1 LLSQPIAPRPVC
13 YVSQVIEKATCAMGC
28 MNPMITF
35 LPLNTS
41 WSTERGPLTVHWREF
56 VPPMISKCCQ
66 REVFANTPV
75 AGLRVNFRLHGL
87 LFCIV
92 VWLVTAGC
100 EPNAAA
106 RAAKP
111 ASMQHPTGAAR
122 PSNAQLADPIL
133 EARVDLLLRRMTLE
147 EKIGQLVQYNDTGDV
162 SPEPPTRGKQGVI
175 AALNPESG
183 NHVNAM
189 QLAATGRLGSMLNT
203 IGAERTNTYQ
213 HLAVDRSR
221 LHIPLLF
228 GADVIHGFRTIYP
241 VPLGLAA
248 SFDPE
253 LVTELS
259 HMAAEEATT
268 AGIRWFYSP
277 MVDISR
283 DPRWGRTVEGAGEDA
298 YLGAA
303 MARAYIRGYQGDS
316 LSKPGNVAA
325 SVKHFAAYGAA
336 EAGREY
342 NTTDMSEIRLRQ
354 DYLPPY
360 RAAVEAGAA
369 TVMSAFNSLNGVPSS
384 ANPFLLTSILRGEWG
399 FNGFV
404 VSDYTAVM
412 ELMNHGIALD
422 PATATRKAITA
433 GVDVDMMSHFYDTQL
448 PGLIKSGQLP
458 MAVVDEA
465 VRRVLR
471 VKFATGL
478 FEHPYAE
485 GVEVTAAVAAH
496 RPLVRQA
503 AEESFV
509 LLQNDKLADGAPLL
523 PLSPA
528 RKRVALIGPLADDKA
543 DMIGAWAGAGNEGD
557 IVTLRQALAQR
568 AQQLGTTLL
577 YSQGT
582 EIDGSTQAGFA
593 EALEVANAADVVILA
608 LGESSAMSGEAGS
621 RAYLDLPGNQQQLLE
636 AVVASGKP
644 VVLLIFSGR
653 PLVLDWAAKHVPAIM
668 EVWFPGTEA
677 GNAIANVL
685 YGDVSPSGKLPMS
698 FPRAVG
704 QEPLYYNQ
712 FPTGRPPTGI
722 DLSKPPGDGT
732 RLLSRY
738 MDVPNSA
745 LFPFGYGLSYS
756 SFSYKDVE
764 LSKSSIPL
772 AQALSG
778 QSLPLLE
785 ATAIVTNTGDR
796 TATEV
801 VQCYVRNLGASIE
814 QPVRSLEGFRR
825 VTLAPGE
832 SKPVSFPL
840 GFNELS
846 FFNLENK
853 PTIEA
858 THYTVWIGGSSS
870 ASQEA
875 TFEVVSPSA
884 IAGLH

>member
-1 LLSQPIAPRPVC
+1 
-13 YVSQVIEKATCAMGC
+13 
-28 MNPMITF
+28 
-35 LPLNTS
+35 
-41 WSTERGPLTVHWREF
+41 
-56 VPPMISKCCQ
+56 
-66 REVFANTPV
+66 
-75 AGLRVNFRLHGL
+75 
-87 LFCIV
+87 
-92 VWLVTAGC
+92 
-100 EPNAAA
+100 
-106 RAAKP
+106 
-111 ASMQHPTGAAR
+111 
-122 PSNAQLADPIL
+122 
-133 EARVDLLLRRMTLE
+133 
-147 EKIGQLVQYNDTGDV
+147 
-162 SPEPPTRGKQGVI
+162 
-175 AALNPESG
+175 
-183 NHVNAM
+183 
-189 QLAATGRLGSMLNT
+189 MLNT
-203 IGAERTNTYQ
+203 IGAERTSTYQ
-213 HLAVDRSR
+213 HLAVDKSR

-253 LVTELS
+253 LVVGLS

-268 AGIRWFYSP
+268 AGVRWFYSP

-283 DPRWGRTVEGAGEDA
+283 DPRWGRTAEGAGEDA

-316 LSKPGNVAA
+316 LSKPDSVAA

-360 RAAVEAGAA
+360 QAAVEAGAA
-369 TVMSAFNSLNGVPSS
+369 TMMSAFNSLNGVPAS
-384 ANPFLLTSILRGEWG
+384 ANPFLLTKVLRGEWG

-422 PATATRKAITA
+422 PAAATRKAITA

-448 PGLIKSGQLP
+448 PGLIRSGRVPL
-458 MAVVDEA
+458 AVVDES

-478 FEHPYAE
+478 FERPYAE
-485 GVEVTAAVAAH
+485 GVEVKGAVAEH
-496 RPLVRQA
+496 RPLARKA

-523 PLSPA
+523 PLSPE
-528 RKRVALIGPLADDKA
+528 RKRISLIGPLADDKG
-543 DMIGAWAGAGNEGD
+543 DMVGAWAGAANDRD
-557 IVTLRQALAQR
+557 IITLRQALAER
-568 AQQLGTTLL
+568 AEQSGSTLL
-577 YSQGT
+577 YSSGT
-582 EIDGSTQAGFA
+582 AIDDASQAGFA
-593 EALEVANAADVVILA
+593 EAVEAARAADVVILA
-608 LGESSAMSGEAGS
+608 LGESGAMSGEAGS
-621 RAYLDLPGNQQQLLE
+621 RAHLDLPGNQQQLLE
-636 AVVASGKP
+636 AVVAVGKP

-677 GNAIANVL
+677 GNAMSNIL
-685 YGDVSPSGKLPMS
+685 FGDASPSGKLPMS
-698 FPRAVG
+698 FPRALG

-712 FPTGRPPTGI
+712 PPTGRPPTGI
-722 DLSKPPGDGT
+722 DLSKPSGDGT
-732 RLLSRY
+732 RFFSRY
-738 MDVPNSA
+738 IDVPNSA

-756 SFSYKDVE
+756 SFSYTDVQV
-764 LSKSSIPL
+764 SKSSIPL
-772 AQALSG
+772 PQALANRTT
-778 QSLPLLE
+778 PLLE
-785 ATAIVTNTGDR
+785 ATAIVTNTGSR

-814 QPVRSLEGFRR
+814 QPVRSLKGFLR

-832 SKPVSFPL
+832 SKKVSFNL

-846 FFNLENK
+846 FFNLESK
-853 PTIEA
+853 PTIEP
-858 THYTVWIGGSSS
+858 THYTVWIGGSSL
-870 ASQEA
+870 AAEEA
-875 TFEVVSPSA
+875 TFEVVSPSRTA
-884 IAGLH
+884 DSH